1 MNSYSYIT
9 HLGASRKNFRGI
21 VSACEGLRRSAR
33 KLENASG
40 GLYKRTTR
48 RFRVGGGG
56 GIPTRRVWNDEK
68 AIHGPRQ
75 AILARCGEGMGG
87 ICTERVPPV
96 ADAILRP
103 RFLIGRRKCNIMLSC
118 PADFRA
124 RHNKKQRT

>member
-33 KLENASG
+33 RLENASG

-48 RFRVGGGG
+48 RFRVGGWG
-56 GIPTRRVWNDEK
+56 GIPTRRVWNDGK

-75 AILARCGEGMGG
+75 AILARVWGRYGRHMYRASPASGG
-87 ICTERVPPV
+87 CNFAAPV
-96 ADAILRP
+96 FNRQA
-103 RFLIGRRKCNIMLSC
+103 KM
-118 PADFRA
+118 
-124 RHNKKQRT
+124 